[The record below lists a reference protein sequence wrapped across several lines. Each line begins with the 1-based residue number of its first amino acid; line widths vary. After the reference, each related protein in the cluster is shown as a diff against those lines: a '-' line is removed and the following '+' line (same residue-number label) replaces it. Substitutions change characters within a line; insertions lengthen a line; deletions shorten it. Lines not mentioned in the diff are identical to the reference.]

1 MKFIVFGED
10 WQSHPSST
18 QHLFKQLAKQ
28 HQVIWI
34 NSIGMRKPTF
44 RLIDVKRVF
53 NKLKSLFISKRTLFS
68 SKRNRP
74 NAKTTNTSQNINLT
88 AHTLAVLPW
97 HDNPIVR
104 LYNKWIFNKKGLISD
119 EPIVYWLSVPTAISL
134 ISPREQD
141 KVIYYCGDDFSA
153 LAGVDHKMVAPFES
167 ELIKKADTIYV
178 VSERLANK
186 MPKSKVKM
194 LSHGVDLALFTTQTA
209 KARELEQISKPIIG
223 FYGSLN
229 AWLDKALLLTLAKE
243 RPEYQLVLI
252 GHLIEDFSELLK
264 LDNVTHIK
272 AVEHHRLAS
281 FSQHWQV
288 SILPFVD
295 NEQIRSCDPLKLKE
309 YIATGTPIVTTR
321 FAAVNPYRETILIAD
336 THQGFIDRIDYAVS
350 LSKSQNLNWRTNQSQ
365 QANNHSWQAKATL
378 VCKQLRFC

>member
-44 RLIDVKRVF
+44 RLIDLKRVF
-53 NKLKSLFISKRTLFS
+53 NKLKSLFLSKRS
-68 SKRNRP
+68 SP
-74 NAKTTNTSQNINLT
+74 NAKTTDHSLNLDLT

-97 HDNPIVR
+97 HDNLIVR
-104 LYNKWIFNKKGLISD
+104 LYNKWIFNKKGFIGD

-272 AVEHHRLAS
+272 AVEHDRLAS

-321 FAAVNPYRETILIAD
+321 FAAVDPYRETILIAD

>member
-44 RLIDVKRVF
+44 RLIDLKRVF
-53 NKLKSLFISKRTLFS
+53 NKLKSLFLSKRS
-68 SKRNRP
+68 SP
-74 NAKTTNTSQNINLT
+74 NAKTTDHSHNLDLT

-97 HDNPIVR
+97 HDNLIVR
-104 LYNKWIFNKKGLISD
+104 LYNKWIFNKKGFIGD

-153 LAGVDHKMVAPFES
+153 LAGVDHKMVAPFER

-186 MPKSKVKM
+186 MPKTKVKM

-209 KARELEQISKPIIG
+209 KASELEQISKPIIG

-252 GHLIEDFSELLK
+252 GNLIEDFSELLK

>member
-44 RLIDVKRVF
+44 RLIDLKRVF
-53 NKLKSLFISKRTLFS
+53 NKLKSLFLSKRS
-68 SKRNRP
+68 SP
-74 NAKTTNTSQNINLT
+74 NAKTTDHSHNLDLT

-97 HDNPIVR
+97 HDNLIVR
-104 LYNKWIFNKKGLISD
+104 LYNKWIFNKKGFIGD

-186 MPKSKVKM
+186 MPKTKVKM

-209 KARELEQISKPIIG
+209 KASELEQISKPIIG

-252 GHLIEDFSELLK
+252 GNLIEDFSELLK

>member
-53 NKLKSLFISKRTLFS
+53 NKLKSLFL

-97 HDNPIVR
+97 HDNVIVR
-104 LYNKWIFNKKGLISD
+104 LFNKWVFNRKGFIDD

-167 ELIKKADTIYV
+167 DLIAKADTIYV
-178 VSERLANK
+178 VSEPLANK

-194 LSHGVDLALFTTQTA
+194 LSHGVDLELFTTQTT
-209 KARELEQISKPIIG
+209 KAVELEQICKPIIG

-229 AWLDKALLLTLAKE
+229 AWLDKALLLKLAKE

-252 GHLIEDFSELLK
+252 GHLVEDFSVLLK
-264 LDNVTHIK
+264 LDNVTHIP
-272 AVEHHRLAS
+272 AVEHDRLAS

-295 NEQIRSCDPLKLKE
+295 NEQIRACDPLKLKE

-321 FAAVNPYRETILIAD
+321 FAAVNSYQETILIAD
-336 THQGFIDRIDYAVS
+336 NHQGFIERLDYAVS
-350 LSKSQNLNWRTNQSQ
+350 LSKSNNLNWRANQSQ
-365 QANNHSWQAKATL
+365 QASDHSWQAKAKL

>member
-53 NKLKSLFISKRTLFS
+53 NKLKSLFLSKPS
-68 SKRNRP
+68 RP
-74 NAKTTNTSQNINLT
+74 KTTTTKTGQNINLT
-88 AHTLAVLPW
+88 SHTLAVLPW
-97 HDNPIVR
+97 HDSVIVR
-104 LYNKWIFNKKGLISD
+104 LFNKWIFNRKGFIDD

-134 ISPREQD
+134 ISPRAQD

-167 ELIKKADTIYV
+167 ELIEKADIIYV
-178 VSERLANK
+178 VSEYLAYK

-194 LSHGVDLALFTTQTA
+194 LSHGVDLELFTTQTP
-209 KARELEQISKPIIG
+209 KAFELEQISRPIIG

-229 AWLDKALLLTLAKE
+229 AWLDKALLLRLAKD

-252 GHLIEDFSELLK
+252 GHLVEDFSELLK
-264 LDNVTHIK
+264 LDNVTHIP
-272 AVEHHRLAS
+272 AVEHDRLAS

-295 NEQIRSCDPLKLKE
+295 NEQIRACDPLKLKE

-321 FAAVNPYRETILIAD
+321 FAAVNPYQETILIAD
-336 THQGFIDRIDYAVS
+336 NHQGFIERVDYAVS
-350 LSKSQNLNWRTNQSQ
+350 LSKSNNLNWRANQSR
-365 QANNHSWQAKATL
+365 QASDHSWQAKAKL

>member
-44 RLIDVKRVF
+44 RLIDLKRVF
-53 NKLKSLFISKRTLFS
+53 NKLKSLFLSKRS
-68 SKRNRP
+68 SP
-74 NAKTTNTSQNINLT
+74 NAKTTDHSHNLDLT

-97 HDNPIVR
+97 HDNLIVR
-104 LYNKWIFNKKGLISD
+104 LYNKWIFNKKGFIGE

-186 MPKSKVKM
+186 MPKTKVKM

-209 KARELEQISKPIIG
+209 KASELEQISKPIIG

-252 GHLIEDFSELLK
+252 GNLIEDFSELLK

>member
-53 NKLKSLFISKRTLFS
+53 NKLKSLFLSKRS
-68 SKRNRP
+68 SP
-74 NAKTTNTSQNINLT
+74 SAKTTDHSLNLDLT

-97 HDNPIVR
+97 HDNLIVR
-104 LYNKWIFNKKGLISD
+104 LYNKWIFNKKGLIGD

-153 LAGVDHKMVAPFES
+153 LAGVDHKMVAPFER

-209 KARELEQISKPIIG
+209 KARELEQISKPMIG

>member
-53 NKLKSLFISKRTLFS
+53 NKLKSLFLSKRTRS
-68 SKRNRP
+68 

-97 HDNPIVR
+97 HDSVIVR
-104 LYNKWIFNKKGLISD
+104 LFNKWIFNRKGFIDD

-153 LAGVDHKMVAPFES
+153 LAGVDHKMVAPFECA
-167 ELIKKADTIYV
+167 LIEKADTIYV
-178 VSERLANK
+178 VSEFLANK

-194 LSHGVDLALFTTQTA
+194 LSHGVDLELFTTQTP
-209 KARELEQISKPIIG
+209 KASELEQISRPIIG

-229 AWLDKALLLTLAKE
+229 AWLDKALLLKLAKE
-243 RPEYQLVLI
+243 RPMYQLVLI
-252 GHLIEDFSELLK
+252 GHLVEDFSELLK
-264 LDNVTHIK
+264 LDNVTHIQ

-295 NEQIRSCDPLKLKE
+295 NEQIRACDPLKLKE

-321 FAAVNPYRETILIAD
+321 FAAVNPYQETILIAD
-336 THQGFIDRIDYAVS
+336 NHQGFIERVDYAVS
-350 LSKSQNLNWRTNQSQ
+350 LSKSNNLNWRANQSR
-365 QANNHSWQAKATL
+365 QASDHSWQAKAKL

>member
-28 HQVIWI
+28 HQIIWI

-44 RLIDVKRVF
+44 RLIDLKRVF
-53 NKLKSLFISKRTLFS
+53 NKLKSLFLSKRS
-68 SKRNRP
+68 SP
-74 NAKTTNTSQNINLT
+74 NAKTTDHSHNLDLT

-97 HDNPIVR
+97 HDNLIVR
-104 LYNKWIFNKKGLISD
+104 LYNKWIFNKKGFIGE

-186 MPKSKVKM
+186 MPKTKVKM

-209 KARELEQISKPIIG
+209 KASELEQISKPIIG

-252 GHLIEDFSELLK
+252 GNLIEDFSELLK

>member
-53 NKLKSLFISKRTLFS
+53 NKLKSLFLSKRTGS
-68 SKRNRP
+68 

-97 HDNPIVR
+97 HDNVIVR
-104 LYNKWIFNKKGLISD
+104 RFNKRIFNRKGFIDD

-167 ELIKKADTIYV
+167 D
-178 VSERLANK
+178 
-186 MPKSKVKM
+186 
-194 LSHGVDLALFTTQTA
+194 
-209 KARELEQISKPIIG
+209 
-223 FYGSLN
+223 
-229 AWLDKALLLTLAKE
+229 
-243 RPEYQLVLI
+243 
-252 GHLIEDFSELLK
+252 LIEKE
-264 LDNVTHIK
+264 I
-272 AVEHHRLAS
+272 
-281 FSQHWQV
+281 V
-288 SILPFVD
+288 SS
-295 NEQIRSCDPLKLKE
+295 NS
-309 YIATGTPIVTTR
+309 
-321 FAAVNPYRETILIAD
+321 
-336 THQGFIDRIDYAVS
+336 
-350 LSKSQNLNWRTNQSQ
+350 
-365 QANNHSWQAKATL
+365 
-378 VCKQLRFC
+378 